1 MLDSLEEG
9 SLFPPL
15 EGDYQKYNVLLKS
28 IESLDATCFYGRPIG
43 FQVFLLLIAMIV
55 ESSGTGQRQ
64 ELKSWVIFDFLT
76 FTFQTQ
82 LLLSTI
88 GKILFDK
95 VKALKYPNP
104 KLWKGGR
111 NLYGKADATCMSD
124 IRKKLNGKD

>member
-1 MLDSLEEG
+1 MLDSLAEG

-64 ELKSWVIFDFLT
+64 KLKSWVIFDFLT
-76 FTFQTQ
+76 F
-82 LLLSTI
+82 LS
-88 GKILFDK
+88 
-95 VKALKYPNP
+95 
-104 KLWKGGR
+104 
-111 NLYGKADATCMSD
+111 
-124 IRKKLNGKD
+124 KLNFYFPL

>member
-15 EGDYQKYNVLLKS
+15 EGDYQKYSVLLKS

-43 FQVFLLLIAMIV
+43 FQVFLLLKAIIV
-55 ESSGTGQRQ
+55 ESNGTGQRQ
-64 ELKSWVIFDFLT
+64 KLKSWEIFDFST

-88 GKILFDK
+88 GKILSDK
-95 VKALKYPNP
+95 VKALKYPIP
-104 KLWKGGR
+104 KLGKGGR
-111 NLYGKADATCMSD
+111 NLYREDGGYLQK
-124 IRKKLNGKD
+124 IERKRLRKI